1 MEPLLWDNLL
11 GLVLDLNGAGTHT
24 KFSNQTL
31 ARIGSPWAAVKHNP
45 MDMQSQHVSA
55 NTA

>member
-1 MEPLLWDNLL
+1 MEPLLWDNLP
-11 GLVLDLNGAGTHT
+11 GLALDLNGAGTHT